1 MRHNGRANRRGGNM
15 VDLSKL
21 APAEMARLLGKPE
34 GEAGSALGDMLN
46 RANADVTEAVYE
58 RLHLRPGDRVLE
70 IGCGNGKL
78 LPALLAHVDALT
90 YVGLDIAATMVAE
103 AIAFNADVVASGRA
117 AFHLASVDA
126 IPCADSS
133 FDETFAVN
141 VFYFWSDPVRAL
153 REMRRVLRPAGISI
167 VATVTPD
174 TAATAPFAREELGFR
189 TYDGETLIALHCEAG
204 LRQVVVEPYS
214 EVITRPDGTPWE
226 RHYLMA
232 IAQH

>member
-1 MRHNGRANRRGGNM
+1 M

-21 APAEMARLLGKPE
+21 APAEMAQLLGKPE
-34 GEAGSALGDMLN
+34 GEAGCALGDMLN
-46 RANADVTEAVYE
+46 RANADVTEAVHE
-58 RLHLRPGDRVLE
+58 RLHLRPGDHILE

-78 LPALLAHVDALT
+78 LPALLAHIDAPT
-90 YVGLDIAATMVAE
+90 YVGLDIAATIVAE
-103 AIAFNADVVASGRA
+103 AIAFTADVVASGRA

-141 VFYFWSDPVRAL
+141 VFYFWPDPVRAL

-167 VATVTPD
+167 VAVVTPD
-174 TAATAPFAREELGFR
+174 TAATAAFAREELGCR

-204 LRQVVVEPYS
+204 FGQVVVEPYS
-214 EVITRPDGTPWE
+214 EVIIRPDGTPWE
-226 RHYLMA
+226 RHYLRP
-232 IAQH
+232 